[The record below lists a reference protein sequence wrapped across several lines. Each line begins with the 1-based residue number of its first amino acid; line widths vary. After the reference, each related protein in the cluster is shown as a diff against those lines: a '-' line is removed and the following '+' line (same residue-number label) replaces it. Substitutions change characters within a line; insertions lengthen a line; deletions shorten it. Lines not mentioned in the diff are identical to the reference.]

1 MSNANYK
8 KYCWYSLA
16 VAVAVSIYPLCM
28 GISVIVKMAQN
39 GAVPMR
45 IPEVHHSIYTDC
57 DCSDRGR
64 TVNSFVPKT
73 IQEA

>member
-28 GISVIVKMAQN
+28 GMTCPQCMFQLVVEKAL
-39 GAVPMR
+39 GFAV
-45 IPEVHHSIYTDC
+45 VA
-57 DCSDRGR
+57 
-64 TVNSFVPKT
+64 
-73 IQEA
+73 EALECA